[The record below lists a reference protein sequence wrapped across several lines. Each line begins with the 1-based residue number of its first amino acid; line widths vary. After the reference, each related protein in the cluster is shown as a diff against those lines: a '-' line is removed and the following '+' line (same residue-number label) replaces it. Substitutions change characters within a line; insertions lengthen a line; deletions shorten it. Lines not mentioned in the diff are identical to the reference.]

1 MAGTRVASRVGLLVA
16 AVCALGMLSAPAW
29 ASTLVPPQPTSVYPA
44 QCHQG
49 GGIVVHNTLNGNDVW
64 RCVGGRYG
72 GQDIQF

>member
-1 MAGTRVASRVGLLVA
+1 
-16 AVCALGMLSAPAW
+16 MLSAPAW

-49 GGIVVHNTLNGNDVW
+49 GGIVVHNTANGIW

-72 GQDIQF
+72 GQVIHF

>member
-1 MAGTRVASRVGLLVA
+1 MARTRVASRVGLLVA

-49 GGIVVHNTLNGNDVW
+49 GGIVVHNTANGIW

-72 GQDIQF
+72 GQIIHF

>member
-1 MAGTRVASRVGLLVA
+1 
-16 AVCALGMLSAPAW
+16 MLSAPAW